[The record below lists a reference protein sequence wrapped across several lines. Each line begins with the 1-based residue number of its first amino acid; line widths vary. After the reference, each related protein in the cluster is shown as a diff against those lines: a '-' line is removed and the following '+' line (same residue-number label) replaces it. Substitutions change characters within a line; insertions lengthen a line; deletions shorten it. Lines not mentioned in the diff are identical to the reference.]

1 MCIYLQKVSPPW
13 AKLDKAKADDWHTSD
28 VGDCNWKSF
37 SWRVVNKDIISM
49 WKRCSIEAVST
60 LSALLLTLSFH
71 IPSTSPFL
79 YRLKLIHCSLFT
91 QKVKKIKGAAHKN
104 GNVDSKCKRSFT
116 LLSPKNINF
125 FANDFPFRHP
135 KYSNNGSHCSPAAV
149 WLVAELRLV
158 RPTFFCTFGNLRRY
172 FLQPNNTAPVSAK
185 HYYKTIVF
193 TWLESSKMYGVH
205 PLY

>member
-1 MCIYLQKVSPPW
+1 ML
-13 AKLDKAKADDWHTSD
+13 
-28 VGDCNWKSF
+28 
-37 SWRVVNKDIISM
+37 
-49 WKRCSIEAVST
+49 
-60 LSALLLTLSFH
+60 
-71 IPSTSPFL
+71 
-79 YRLKLIHCSLFT
+79 
-91 QKVKKIKGAAHKN
+91 KKIKGAAHMN

-158 RPTFFCTFGNLRRY
+158 RPAFFCTFGNLRRY

-185 HYYKTIVF
+185 HYYKTIVLA
-193 TWLESSKMYGVH
+193 WLESSKTYRVH
-205 PLY
+205 PLYQLRKNYEWITCNAAFPLCRYVTKYGPAEVTTFRVWSWEPEAMFVKHQAA